1 MNTKHTLLFTLIF
14 GLTVT
19 IVPSGFCQDNTQVGL
34 PEGAI
39 ARLGKGGI
47 NIMRFSPDGAL
58 LAVGTDI
65 GVWLYNVETG
75 NETYIPRINAS
86 QPKPFRP
93 VIDGEE
99 PVAFT
104 EGAGQVHALAFSQ
117 DGKTFASGGFG
128 TPFIQLWYV
137 DTNTKHAITDL
148 SLEALEAM
156 AFSEDSTT
164 LVSLSRNTIVH
175 WDVKNGG
182 IGTMSQGIGDY
193 EGYESAVF
201 SQDGSSLAGG
211 TKEGR
216 IRIWDTTTGE
226 ERKRLIGHAN
236 VGTLRREFKAV
247 NVWVLAFSPDGKM
260 IASGSK
266 DKTVQLWDI
275 EKDKKLA
282 TLETHEGWITALA
295 FSADGKTLASG
306 DADKV
311 IKLWDVDTHK
321 ERATLLGHKNTIST
335 LTFAPEGTSQIQW
348 LSRKWQLRWHNPI
361 LGSRK
366 WKRTCHICKRTYR
379 IRESSCVF

>member
-1 MNTKHTLLFTLIF
+1 MKTKILSFTLILLGTMLLSTSF
-14 GLTVT
+14 A
-19 IVPSGFCQDNTQVGL
+19 QDNTKIGL

-39 ARLGKGGI
+39 ARFGKGGI
-47 NIMRFSPDGAL
+47 NIMQFSPDGDL

-65 GVWLYNVETG
+65 GVWLYDVQSG

-86 QPKPFRP
+86 QSNPFRP
-93 VIDGEE
+93 IPDEE
-99 PVAFT
+99 KPVAFT
-104 EGAGQVHALAFSQ
+104 EGVGQVNALAFSQ

-128 TPFIQLWYV
+128 TPIIQLWYV

-148 SLEALEAM
+148 SLEALEAIE
-156 AFSEDSTT
+156 FSEDSTT
-164 LVSLSRNTIVH
+164 LVSLSRSTIVH
-175 WDVKNGG
+175 WDIKNGG

-236 VGTLRREFKAV
+236 VGLSRKEFKAV
-247 NVWVLAFSPDGKM
+247 DVWVLAFSPDGKM

-275 EKDKKLA
+275 ENDKKLA

-335 LTFAPEGTSQIQW
+335 LTFVPEGTSQI
-348 LSRKWQLRWHNPI
+348 
-361 LGSRK
+361 
-366 WKRTCHICKRTYR
+366 
-379 IRESSCVF
+379 